1 METAFTKPS
10 VLRVA

>member
-10 VLRVA
+10 VVRVA